1 MSNEVSFTKY
11 YFTFRLLSVYSMR
24 FNAYLLFSI
33 LKFFS
38 RAELQYMVWF
48 RLSEWRSTINEFF
61 LSPQGTSLL
70 KVSLWNIT
78 EYTFCINCTRKIVL
92 HMLQGIW
99 WDFIKWIRIAILV
112 YICVL
117 WCKKSYTIC
126 HYDHRHTL
134 RIS

>member
-1 MSNEVSFTKY
+1 MSNEVNLPSIILPSGYWVFTQCVSMRTY
-11 YFTFRLLSVYSMR
+11 YFPSW
-24 FNAYLLFSI
+24 N
-33 LKFFS
+33 FFS

-48 RLSEWRSTINEFF
+48 RLSEWWSTINEFF
-61 LSPQGTSLL
+61 SSPQGISLL

-78 EYTFCINCTRKIVL
+78 EYTFCMRKIVL
-92 HMLQGIW
+92 HMLRGIW

-134 RIS
+134 WIS